1 MILSHNIDTPFIS
14 MLEQRNQELQFKR
27 IDTDLTEEL
36 RDEKETDEATVNTLK
51 EVFRKNLKKE
61 KLEVTVESLKND
73 SVSAMITLSEESR
86 RMQDMMKMYN
96 MYGMDPGMFGGEE
109 TLVLNANHPLV
120 QYIAEHTEAAG
131 VPVICEHL
139 YDLAL
144 MAYKQLSPEEMTNFV
159 KRSNEI
165 LLMLT
170 K

>member
-1 MILSHNIDTPFIS
+1 M
-14 MLEQRNQELQFKR
+14 M
-27 IDTDLTEEL
+27 
-36 RDEKETDEATVNTLK
+36 
-51 EVFRKNLKKE
+51 
-61 KLEVTVESLKND
+61 
-73 SVSAMITLSEESR
+73 TLSEESR

-109 TLVLNANHPLV
+109 TLVLNANHSLV
-120 QYIAEHTEAAG
+120 KYIAENKDAEA

-144 MAYKQLSPEEMTNFV
+144 MSHKQLSSEEMTNFV